1 MKFADAELLG
11 LPYTLVVGRDLAR
24 EGTVEI
30 RDRRTG
36 ERRSVPVDAA
46 ATELSATVRAALEAV
61 QAL

>member
-11 LPYTLVVGRDLAR
+11 LPYTLVVGRDLAK

-36 ERRSVPVDAA
+36 ERRSVSADAA
-46 ATELSATVRAALEAV
+46 AAELSTTVRAALEA
-61 QAL
+61 ARH